1 MTNLLQIKT
10 YASVLVETLCELK
23 VDSIFGYP
31 GASVLSIYNEL
42 SKVHEIKHYL
52 VRHEQAAVHAA
63 EGYARASGKTG
74 VVLVTSGPGFTN
86 TITGIANAYADST
99 PLVILAGDVSTA
111 NKQGKIFQNVDITS
125 ITKSCSKKIFNLTD
139 SDDIA
144 SVIKEAFKEAST
156 GVKGPVVVILPRNIL
171 ENEYTN
177 NKPQTTPQ
185 PEIHTQDFSKEIEE
199 LILSKKADMV
209 IGDRLSSTYFEEN
222 KRRFHNSGNKLVR
235 KLINTIF
242 NSDISDIMTGMRGFS
257 YEFVKSFPISSK
269 EFEIETE
276 MTIFA
281 LNHNFLIK
289 ELPIEYR
296 DRMDGSESKLNTFS
310 DGYKVISLL
319 FGLFRDIRPLFFFS
333 LVTLVLLIIAGLYF
347 FPILID
353 FYRTGFVE
361 KVPTL
366 ITVGVVAIV
375 AVIIFFTGV
384 VLHVIRKQHD
394 ENFEHHLNLIAQNKK
409 R

>member
-1 MTNLLQIKT
+1 MKT
-10 YASVLVETLCELK
+10 AVLIPC
-23 VDSIFGYP
+23 
-31 GASVLSIYNEL
+31 YNEEL
-42 SKVHEIKHYL
+42 TIK
-52 VRHEQAAVHAA
+52 
-63 EGYARASGKTG
+63 K
-74 VVLVTSGPGFTN
+74 
-86 TITGIANAYADST
+86 
-99 PLVILAGDVSTA
+99 VILDFKKTLPEADIYVYDNNSTDNSYEIA
-111 NKQGKIFQNVDITS
+111 KDTGAIVKREYRQGKGNVVRSMFRDIDADCY
-125 ITKSCSKKIFNLTD
+125 ILVD
-139 SDDIA
+139 GDDTYPA
-144 SVIKEAFKEAST
+144 EA
-156 GVKGPVVVILPRNIL
+156 
-171 ENEYTN
+171 
-177 NKPQTTPQ
+177 
-185 PEIHTQDFSKEIEE
+185 SKEIEE

>member
-1 MTNLLQIKT
+1 MDKI
-10 YASVLVETLCELK
+10 AVLIPC
-23 VDSIFGYP
+23 
-31 GASVLSIYNEL
+31 YNEAQTIA
-42 SKVHEIKHYL
+42 KVVQDFKTVLPEATIYVYDNNSTDNSYEIAKD
-52 VRHEQAAVHAA
+52 
-63 EGYARASGKTG
+63 TG
-74 VVLVTSGPGFTN
+74 AIVKRE
-86 TITGIANAYADST
+86 YR
-99 PLVILAGDVSTA
+99 
-111 NKQGKIFQNVDITS
+111 QGKGNVVRSMFRDIDADCY
-125 ITKSCSKKIFNLTD
+125 ILVD
-139 SDDIA
+139 GDDTYPA
-144 SVIKEAFKEAST
+144 EA
-156 GVKGPVVVILPRNIL
+156 
-171 ENEYTN
+171 
-177 NKPQTTPQ
+177 
-185 PEIHTQDFSKEIEE
+185 SKEIEE

>member
-1 MTNLLQIKT
+1 MKT
-10 YASVLVETLCELK
+10 AVLIPC
-23 VDSIFGYP
+23 
-31 GASVLSIYNEL
+31 YNEEL
-42 SKVHEIKHYL
+42 TIK
-52 VRHEQAAVHAA
+52 
-63 EGYARASGKTG
+63 K
-74 VVLVTSGPGFTN
+74 
-86 TITGIANAYADST
+86 
-99 PLVILAGDVSTA
+99 VILDFKKALPKADIYVYDNNSTDNSYEIA
-111 NKQGKIFQNVDITS
+111 KDTGAIVKREYRQGKGNFVRSMFRDIDADCYILVDG
-125 ITKSCSKKIFNLTD
+125 
-139 SDDIA
+139 DDTYPA
-144 SVIKEAFKEAST
+144 EA
-156 GVKGPVVVILPRNIL
+156 
-171 ENEYTN
+171 
-177 NKPQTTPQ
+177 
-185 PEIHTQDFSKEIEE
+185 SKEIEE

>member
-1 MTNLLQIKT
+1 MKT
-10 YASVLVETLCELK
+10 AILIPC
-23 VDSIFGYP
+23 
-31 GASVLSIYNEL
+31 YNEEL
-42 SKVHEIKHYL
+42 TIK
-52 VRHEQAAVHAA
+52 
-63 EGYARASGKTG
+63 K
-74 VVLVTSGPGFTN
+74 
-86 TITGIANAYADST
+86 
-99 PLVILAGDVSTA
+99 VILDFKKTLPEADIYVYDNNSTDNSYEIA
-111 NKQGKIFQNVDITS
+111 KDTGAIVKREYRQGKGNVVRSMFRDIDADCY
-125 ITKSCSKKIFNLTD
+125 ILVD
-139 SDDIA
+139 GDDTYPA
-144 SVIKEAFKEAST
+144 EA
-156 GVKGPVVVILPRNIL
+156 
-171 ENEYTN
+171 
-177 NKPQTTPQ
+177 
-185 PEIHTQDFSKEIEE
+185 SKEIGE

>member
-1 MTNLLQIKT
+1 MKT
-10 YASVLVETLCELK
+10 AVIIPC
-23 VDSIFGYP
+23 
-31 GASVLSIYNEL
+31 YNEEL
-42 SKVHEIKHYL
+42 TIK
-52 VRHEQAAVHAA
+52 
-63 EGYARASGKTG
+63 K
-74 VVLVTSGPGFTN
+74 
-86 TITGIANAYADST
+86 
-99 PLVILAGDVSTA
+99 VILDFKKALPKADIYVYDNNSTDNSYEIA
-111 NKQGKIFQNVDITS
+111 KDTGAIVKREYRQGKGNVVRSMFRDIDADCY
-125 ITKSCSKKIFNLTD
+125 ILVD
-139 SDDIA
+139 GDDTYPA
-144 SVIKEAFKEAST
+144 EA
-156 GVKGPVVVILPRNIL
+156 
-171 ENEYTN
+171 
-177 NKPQTTPQ
+177 
-185 PEIHTQDFSKEIEE
+185 SKEIEE

-242 NSDISDIMTGMRGFS
+242 KSDISDIMTGMRGFS

-319 FGLFRDIRPLFFFS
+319 FGLFRDIKPLFFFS

>member
-1 MTNLLQIKT
+1 MKT
-10 YASVLVETLCELK
+10 AVLIPC
-23 VDSIFGYP
+23 
-31 GASVLSIYNEL
+31 YNEEL
-42 SKVHEIKHYL
+42 TIK
-52 VRHEQAAVHAA
+52 
-63 EGYARASGKTG
+63 K
-74 VVLVTSGPGFTN
+74 
-86 TITGIANAYADST
+86 
-99 PLVILAGDVSTA
+99 VILDFKKALPKADIYVYDNNSTDNSYEIA
-111 NKQGKIFQNVDITS
+111 KDTGAIVKREYRQGKGNVVRSMFRDIDADCY
-125 ITKSCSKKIFNLTD
+125 ILVD
-139 SDDIA
+139 GDDTYPA
-144 SVIKEAFKEAST
+144 EA
-156 GVKGPVVVILPRNIL
+156 
-171 ENEYTN
+171 
-177 NKPQTTPQ
+177 
-185 PEIHTQDFSKEIEE
+185 SKEIEE

-353 FYRTGFVE
+353 FYRDGFVE

>member
-1 MTNLLQIKT
+1 MKT
-10 YASVLVETLCELK
+10 AVLIPC
-23 VDSIFGYP
+23 
-31 GASVLSIYNEL
+31 YNEEL
-42 SKVHEIKHYL
+42 TIK
-52 VRHEQAAVHAA
+52 
-63 EGYARASGKTG
+63 K
-74 VVLVTSGPGFTN
+74 
-86 TITGIANAYADST
+86 
-99 PLVILAGDVSTA
+99 VILDFKKALPKADIYVYDNNSTDNSYEIA
-111 NKQGKIFQNVDITS
+111 KDTGAIVKREYRQGKGNVVRSMFRDIDADCY
-125 ITKSCSKKIFNLTD
+125 ILVD
-139 SDDIA
+139 GDDTYPA
-144 SVIKEAFKEAST
+144 EA
-156 GVKGPVVVILPRNIL
+156 
-171 ENEYTN
+171 
-177 NKPQTTPQ
+177 
-185 PEIHTQDFSKEIEE
+185 SKEIEE

-222 KRRFHNSGNKLVR
+222 KRRFHNSGNKRVR